1 MPAQTCLVNTPSG
14 KATSESC
21 SKVAILNVAG
31 GRTMTDEERERLAYL
46 CERIQIERAP
56 KTFDE
61 LVMELNELLEQKQ
74 RRIEPAQA
82 NTSTEN

>member
-1 MPAQTCLVNTPSG
+1 
-14 KATSESC
+14 
-21 SKVAILNVAG
+21 
-31 GRTMTDEERERLAYL
+31 MTDEERERLAYL
-46 CERIQIERAP
+46 CQRIQTERAP